1 MGLLDLRGLLNDSSD
16 ILREGGGGLP
26 AKEVPLGG

>member
-1 MGLLDLRGLLNDSSD
+1 MGLLDQSGLLNDSSD
-16 ILREGGGGLP
+16 ILWEGGGSP